1 MKTSDF
7 YYDLP
12 ERLIAQT
19 PIEPRSASR
28 MMVCNRKN
36 NAIDHKHFYDLPSL
50 LNKGDVLVINQSK
63 VIPARL
69 LGEKEN
75 TKVPIEILLLKRLEQ
90 DIWEALVKPGRRLKK
105 GAACIFGNGLL
116 KAEVLDTVEE
126 IGGRQVRFIY
136 DGLFENI
143 LDTLGEMPLPPYIHE
158 QLEDKN
164 RYQTVYAKQAGSAA
178 APTAGLHFTTQ
189 LLEEIQAM
197 GVQIVPILLH
207 VGLGTF
213 RPVKEDRVENHIMHK
228 EYYEITPEAADAINR
243 VRKNGG
249 RCICV
254 GTTSI
259 RTLES
264 VVDEEGM
271 IHPGRGETNIFITP
285 GKKIRSAD
293 ALITN
298 FHLPESTLLMLISAF
313 WNREAVL
320 KAYEEAVKEE
330 YRFFSFGDCMF
341 LC

>member
-12 ERLIAQT
+12 EELIAQT
-19 PIEPRSASR
+19 PIKPRSASR
-28 MMVCNRKN
+28 MLVCRREENIMEHR
-36 NAIDHKHFYDLPSL
+36 HFYDLPHYL
-50 LNKGDVLVINQSK
+50 KKGDVLVVNQSK

-69 LGEKEN
+69 LGEKEG
-75 TKVPIEILLLKRLEQ
+75 TGVPVEILLLKRLEK
-90 DIWEALVKPGRRLKK
+90 DVWEALVKPGRRLKK
-105 GAACIFGNGLL
+105 GAVCSFGQGLL
-116 KAEVLDTVEE
+116 KAEILNTVAE
-126 IGGRQVRFIY
+126 IGGRKVRFMY
-136 DGLFENI
+136 EGLFENI
-143 LDTLGEMPLPPYIHE
+143 LDTLGEMPLPPYIHK

-164 RYQTVYAKQAGSAA
+164 RYQTVYAKEPGSAA
-178 APTAGLHFTTQ
+178 APTAGLHFTDE
-189 LLEEIQAM
+189 LLEQIRAM
-197 GVQIVPILLH
+197 GVAIVPVLLH

-213 RPVKEDRVENHIMHK
+213 RPVKEQNIKSHVMHE
-228 EYYEITPEAADAINR
+228 EYYEVSSQAAHVINQFR
-243 VRKNGG
+243 QRGG

-264 VVDEEGM
+264 VVDEKGV

-293 ALITN
+293 GLITN
-298 FHLPESTLLMLISAF
+298 FHLPQSTLLMLISAF
-313 WNREAVL
+313 WNRDAVL
-320 KAYEEAVKEE
+320 RAYEEAVKEK